1 MKQLTKKINELIPG
15 GAHTYSK
22 GHDQFPEN
30 APALIQK
37 GVGAWVSD
45 ENGEMFLDCAMGL
58 TSVSIGHGDEEIA
71 RAVYEAA
78 LLGTNYSKPAML
90 ELTAAE
96 FFLKNVAPQHDMVK
110 FTKNGSTATT
120 AAIKLARAATGR
132 EKVLVPE
139 QFPFF
144 SYDDWFIAGTVS
156 NHGTQLEARKQIL
169 KFEYGNIQNLEQI
182 LLTQGHEIAALIMEP
197 VKFHLPPE
205 GYLKLVKNLCAKHG
219 VIFVLDEMWCGAKL
233 ALGGGQEYFNV
244 TADLAT
250 WGKGIANGFSC
261 CALTGSR
268 ELMELGGLRNKGAK
282 KVFLVS
288 TTHGAESTGLAA
300 MMKTISILKG
310 SSILDDNRNVG
321 NEFYEQVEKLIHD
334 LDLNKYLEIQ
344 GDTKV
349 VQTLKITGCQKYPQD
364 LLSTFIFREMHN
376 HGVLYNGL
384 FYFMAA
390 HRNEELDHL
399 LKGCREAL
407 NNFSKIL
414 EKGEAL
420 PIYNDTVK
428 PVFRSRV

>member
-1 MKQLTKKINELIPG
+1 MKQLTKKINDLIPG

-22 GHDQFPEN
+22 GHDQFPDN
-30 APALIQK
+30 APALIQR
-37 GVGAWVSD
+37 GSGAWVYD
-45 ENGEMFLDCAMGL
+45 ENGDRYLDCAMGL
-58 TSVSIGHGDEEIA
+58 TSVSLGHGDKEVAE
-71 RAVYEAA
+71 AVYQAA
-78 LLGTNYSKPAML
+78 LDGTNYSKPAML
-90 ELTAAE
+90 ELIAAE
-96 FFLKNVAPQHDMVK
+96 FFLKNVAPHHDMVK

-144 SYDDWFIAGTVS
+144 SYDDWFIAGTAS

-169 KFEYGNIQNLEQI
+169 KFEYGNIHNLEHI
-182 LLTQGHEIAALIMEP
+182 LRDRGHEIAALIMEP
-197 VKFHLPPE
+197 VKYHLPPE
-205 GYLKLVKNLCAKHG
+205 GYLSLVKNLCSKHG

-261 CALTGSR
+261 CALTGTR
-268 ELMELGGLRNKGAK
+268 ELMELGGLKNKGEK

-310 SSILDDNRNVG
+310 STILDDNRNVG
-321 NEFYEQVEKLIHD
+321 SLFYEKIKMLINDFH
-334 LDLNKYLEIQ
+334 LEKYLEIQ
-344 GDTKV
+344 GDMKV
-349 VQTLKITGCQKYPQD
+349 VQTLKITGCQKYRQD
-364 LLSTFIFREMHN
+364 ELSTYIFREMHSQ
-376 HGVLYNGL
+376 GVLYNGL

-390 HRNEELDHL
+390 HRKKELDHL
-399 LKGCREAL
+399 IRACQEVFR
-407 NNFSKIL
+407 NFSKIL
-414 EKGEAL
+414 EKGEPL
-420 PIYNDTVK
+420 PFHDDTVK
-428 PVFRSRV
+428 PVFRAIV